1 MKVSGAGSVPRIAPR
16 VDALIVFA
24 VILALI
30 AASFATLDLQLGAL
44 FGSDAL
50 GKMAEFASG
59 FAPPDLSPKFLARVA
74 EGAVETLAMSALGSL
89 IAAVLGLLLAL
100 PASRIQHHWLRRA
113 ARLVLNVLRSIP
125 ELVWAALLVIAAG
138 LGPFPGT
145 LALAV
150 HTAGVLGRLFAD
162 TLENL
167 PPAPAEALRTNGA
180 SAVQVFL
187 YATAPQATPQFISY
201 TLYRWEN
208 NIRAATVL
216 GVVGA
221 GGLGQLLYVHLSWFQ
236 MPQVATVVLAMVL
249 LVLIVDLVSY
259 IARQRLTR

>member
-1 MKVSGAGSVPRIAPR
+1 MRVQADEAAPR
-16 VDALIVFA
+16 TALGIDALA
-24 VILALI
+24 VLAAVALVLI
-30 AASFATLDLQLGAL
+30 ASLATLDLQLGAL
-44 FGSDAL
+44 FTADGYA
-50 GKMAEFASG
+50 KIAEFVGG
-59 FAPPDLSPKFLARVA
+59 FAPPDLSPAFLERIAR
-74 EGAVETLAMSALGSL
+74 GAAETLAMSALGSL

-100 PASRIQHHWLRRA
+100 PASRTQRPQVRRA

-145 LALAV
+145 LALAI

-167 PPAPAEALRTNGA
+167 PAAPADALRDNGA
-180 SAVQVFL
+180 TSVQAFL
-187 YATAPQATPQFISY
+187 YATAPQAAPQFISY

-221 GGLGQLLYVHLSWFQ
+221 GGLGQMLYVHLSWFQ
-236 MPQVATVVLAMVL
+236 MQQVATVLIAMLL
-249 LVLIVDLVSY
+249 LVLTVDAISY
-259 IARQRLTR
+259 LARQRLTR

>member
-1 MKVSGAGSVPRIAPR
+1 MQPQRSQRQPRPAPR
-16 VDALIVFA
+16 LDVLV
-24 VILALI
+24 VSALI
-30 AASFATLDLQLGAL
+30 ALLVAASFITLDLQLGAL
-44 FGSDAL
+44 LTADARA
-50 GKMAEFASG
+50 KIAEFASG
-59 FAPPDLSPKFLARVA
+59 FAPPDFSPAFLERVA
-74 EGAVETLAMSALGSL
+74 RGAVETLAMSALGSL

-100 PASRIQHHWLRRA
+100 PASRVTRPGLRRA
-113 ARLVLNVLRSIP
+113 ARLLLNALRSIP

-167 PPAPAEALRTNGA
+167 PSAPADALRANGA
-180 SAVQVFL
+180 SAVQAFL
-187 YATAPQATPQFISY
+187 YATAPQAAPQFISY

-221 GGLGQLLYVHLSWFQ
+221 GGLGQMLYVHLSWFQ
-236 MPQVATVVLAMVL
+236 MQQVATVLIAMVL
-249 LVLIVDLVSY
+249 LVLLVDIASY
-259 IARQRLTR
+259 AARQRLTR

>member
-1 MKVSGAGSVPRIAPR
+1 MRLRADEAAPR
-16 VDALIVFA
+16 TVLGLDTLVVFA
-24 VILALI
+24 LVAVLVI
-30 AASFATLDLQLGAL
+30 ASFATLDLQLGAL
-44 FGSDAL
+44 FTADGYA
-50 GKMAEFASG
+50 KIAEFAGG
-59 FAPPDLSPKFLARVA
+59 FAPPDLSPAFLERVA
-74 EGAVETLAMSALGSL
+74 RGAAETLAMSALGSL

-100 PASRIQHHWLRRA
+100 PASRTQRPQLRRA

-167 PPAPAEALRTNGA
+167 PAAPADALRTNGA
-180 SAVQVFL
+180 TPVQAFL
-187 YATAPQATPQFISY
+187 YATAPQAAPQFISY

-208 NIRAATVL
+208 NIRAAAVL

-221 GGLGQLLYVHLSWFQ
+221 GGLGQMLYVHLSWFQ
-236 MPQVATVVLAMVL
+236 MQQVATVLIAMLL
-249 LVLIVDLVSY
+249 LVLAVDAASY
-259 IARQRLTR
+259 LARQRLTR

>member
-1 MKVSGAGSVPRIAPR
+1 MSTPRENIPR
-16 VDALIVFA
+16 GPRRRDA
-24 VILALI
+24 ILVLTTI
-30 AASFATLDLQLGAL
+30 GLLVVASFASLDLQFGAL
-44 FGSDAL
+44 FSVDGT
-50 GKMAEFASG
+50 KTMAEFAGG
-59 FAPPDLSPKFLARVA
+59 FVPPDLSRAFLVRVGK
-74 EGAVETLAMSALGSL
+74 GAVETLAMSALGSL

-100 PASRIQHHWLRRA
+100 PASRVQHPGLRRS

-180 SAVQVFL
+180 SAGQVFL
-187 YATAPQATPQFISY
+187 YATAPQAAPQFISY

-221 GGLGQLLYVHLSWFQ
+221 GGLGQMLYVHLSLFQ
-236 MPQVATVVLAMVL
+236 MQQVATVVLAMVL
-249 LVLIVDLVSY
+249 LVLIVDLASY
-259 IARQRLTR
+259 VARQHLTR

>member
-1 MKVSGAGSVPRIAPR
+1 MTTRPLPAMPSAAPR
-16 VDALIVFA
+16 ADAIVVLAIIAALIV
-24 VILALI
+24 
-30 AASFATLDLQLGAL
+30 ASFATLDLQLGEL
-44 FGSDAL
+44 FSAGGIA
-50 GKMAEFASG
+50 KMAEFARG
-59 FAPPDLSPKFLARVA
+59 FAPPDLSPEFIARVA
-74 EGAVETLAMSALGSL
+74 TGAVETLAMSALGSL

-100 PASRIQHHWLRRA
+100 PASRVQHHWLRQA
-113 ARLVLNVLRSIP
+113 ARLLLNMLRSIP

-180 SAVQVFL
+180 TPVQVFL
-187 YATAPQATPQFISY
+187 YATAPQAAPQFISY

-236 MPQVATVVLAMVL
+236 MERVATVVIAMVL
-249 LVLIVDLVSY
+249 LVLLVDVASY
-259 IARQRLTR
+259 LARQRLTR